1 MRPFTTLVATGLL
14 AAGLMALSGPV
25 QAQSAPPGGHHDNT
39 HGSGTMPAPAA
50 MPSGDKP
57 MCAMCAGMDPAMKQ
71 KMMKDMMPAPND
83 SPATVAFKQAHMK
96 MMHEMGIT
104 YSGNADIDFVRGMI
118 PHHQAAI
125 EAANIILKYGKD
137 PENQKLA
144 TAIIAA
150 QEREIAGMQAWLA
163 KNAK

>member
-1 MRPFTTLVATGLL
+1 MKLFTTYVSVGLL
-14 AAGLMALSGPV
+14 AVALSAPV
-25 QAQSAPPGGHHDNT
+25 QAQSTQPGGHGST
-39 HGSGTMPAPAA
+39 HGSGTMP
-50 MPSGDKP
+50 SGGTP
-57 MCAMCAGMDPAMKQ
+57 MGTGMDPAMMQ
-71 KMMKDMMPAPND
+71 KMMKGMMPAPGD
-83 SPATVAFKQAHMK
+83 SPATVAFKQAHLK
-96 MMHEMGIT
+96 MMHDMAVT

-125 EAANIILKYGKD
+125 DAANIILKYGKD

-150 QEREIAGMQAWLA
+150 QEREIASMQAWLA

>member
-1 MRPFTTLVATGLL
+1 M
-14 AAGLMALSGPV
+14 
-25 QAQSAPPGGHHDNT
+25 HD
-39 HGSGTMPAPAA
+39 
-50 MPSGDKP
+50 
-57 MCAMCAGMDPAMKQ
+57 
-71 KMMKDMMPAPND
+71 
-83 SPATVAFKQAHMK
+83 
-96 MMHEMGIT
+96 MGVT

-125 EAANIILKYGKD
+125 DAAKIILKYGKD

-150 QEREIAGMQAWLA
+150 QEREIASMQAWLA